1 MDFSGLADRFRRAT
15 KQDKEQTVEE
25 IQAMPYEELQMFQMD
40 FGKAKLGQPFKEIVK
55 DNRYVTWFTE
65 SYKDSKKPCHLRLL
79 RFIHLH
85 VERLET
91 NATLQPK
98 AKAKSAVRPTTSTQ
112 AKPTLEEELEDEL
125 EDPEMWEQIQPYHH
139 EETFNPAMEEMQHRM
154 SQVENV
160 MQQVLNHLAKMENPS
175 QAA

>member
-1 MDFSGLADRFRRAT
+1 MWNGWR
-15 KQDKEQTVEE
+15 
-25 IQAMPYEELQMFQMD
+25 P
-40 FGKAKLGQPFKEIVK
+40 
-55 DNRYVTWFTE
+55 
-65 SYKDSKKPCHLRLL
+65 
-79 RFIHLH
+79 
-85 VERLET
+85 